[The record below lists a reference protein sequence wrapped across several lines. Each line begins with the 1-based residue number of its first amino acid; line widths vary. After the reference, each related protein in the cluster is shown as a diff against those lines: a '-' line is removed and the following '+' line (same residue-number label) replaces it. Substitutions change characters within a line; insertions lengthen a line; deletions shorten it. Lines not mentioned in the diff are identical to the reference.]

1 MKKGKAWHQDDR
13 FWKIFAPVMFHPQR
27 WDRAVEEV
35 NCLLG
40 LLGVEPGAALLD
52 LCCGPG
58 RHSLELARR
67 GYRVTGVD
75 RNTTY
80 LRQAR
85 QTARGDK
92 LAAEF
97 VREDMRRF
105 VRREAF
111 DGAIN
116 LFTSFG
122 YFEDPADDRRVLQN
136 VRRSLKPGGTLVMDL
151 MGKEVLARIFTLRT
165 WDEHPDGTVMLQE
178 HKVTRNWSWSE
189 NRWILLKGGRRR
201 EFCVS
206 HRLYAAAELIRLLRD
221 CGFRS
226 ADAFGDLTGVP
237 YDNNARRLV
246 VVATR

>member
-1 MKKGKAWHQDDR
+1 MKTRKAWHQDDR
-13 FWKIFAPVMFHPQR
+13 FWATFAPVMFHPQR

-40 LLGVEPGAALLD
+40 LLGVEPGAAILD

-75 RNTTY
+75 RNPAY

-85 QTARGDK
+85 RKAGAEK
-92 LAAEF
+92 LAASF
-97 VREDMRRF
+97 VRADMRRF
-105 VRREAF
+105 ARREAF

-122 YFEDPADDRRVLQN
+122 YFENPADDRRVLRN
-136 VRRSLKPGGTLVMDL
+136 LRRSLKPGGTLVMDL
-151 MGKEVLARIFTLRT
+151 MGKEVLARIFTPRT
-165 WDEHPDGTVMLQE
+165 WDEHPDGAIMLQE
-178 HKVTRNWSWSE
+178 HKVSRDWSWSE

-206 HRLYAAAELIRLLRD
+206 HRLYSAAELTGLLRE

-226 ADAFGDLTGVP
+226 AQAFGDLTGVP
-237 YDNNARRLV
+237 YDHNAKRLV
-246 VVATR
+246 IVAKR